1 MSAPKLKVL
10 SLGAGL
16 VSSRTPS
23 SLLTR
28 SERLARSPVVRRG
41 GQWWL
46 VTGSGSIL
54 ATDPTF
60 AGELDRF
67 AAAMTAA
74 DQAVADLRSQQNDPP
89 TPRSGRQ
96 R

>member
-1 MSAPKLKVL
+1 MSAPTSKVL
-10 SLGAGL
+10 SLRARL

-23 SLLTR
+23 SPLAR
-28 SERLARSPVVRRG
+28 SERLARSPAVRRN

-46 VTGSGSIL
+46 VTGSGSVL

-60 AGELDRF
+60 TGELDRF
-67 AAAMTAA
+67 TAAMAAA
-74 DQAVADLRSQQNDPP
+74 DQTIADLRSRQDDPP
-89 TPRSGRQ
+89 TPRPGRQ

>member
-1 MSAPKLKVL
+1 
-10 SLGAGL
+10 

-23 SLLTR
+23 SSPAR
-28 SERLARSPVVRRG
+28 SERLVRSPAVRRG

-46 VTGSGSIL
+46 VTGSGSVL

-60 AGELDRF
+60 TGELDRF
-67 AAAMTAA
+67 AAAMAAA
-74 DQAVADLRSQQNDPP
+74 DQTVADLRPQQDVPP
-89 TPRSGRQ
+89 ASHPGWQ

>member
-1 MSAPKLKVL
+1 M
-10 SLGAGL
+10 
-16 VSSRTPS
+16 SSRSPS
-23 SLLTR
+23 SPLAR
-28 SERLARSPVVRRG
+28 SERLAQSPVVRRG

-60 AGELDRF
+60 TGELDRF
-67 AAAMTAA
+67 AAAMAAA
-74 DQAVADLRSQQNDPP
+74 DQAVADLRSQQDDPP
-89 TPRSGRQ
+89 TPHPGRQ

>member
-1 MSAPKLKVL
+1 MSAPTLKVL
-10 SLGAGL
+10 SLGAG
-16 VSSRTPS
+16 TQ
-23 SLLTR
+23 
-28 SERLARSPVVRRG
+28 SPVVRRG

-60 AGELDRF
+60 TGELDRF
-67 AAAMTAA
+67 AAAMAAA
-74 DQAVADLRSQQNDPP
+74 DQAIADLRSQQTDPP
-89 TPRSGRQ
+89 TPHPGQQ

>member
-1 MSAPKLKVL
+1 M
-10 SLGAGL
+10 
-16 VSSRTPS
+16 SSRSPS
-23 SLLTR
+23 SPLAR

-60 AGELDRF
+60 TGELDRF
-67 AAAMTAA
+67 AAAMATA
-74 DQAVADLRSQQNDPP
+74 DQAIADLRSQPDDPP
-89 TPRSGRQ
+89 TPHPGRQ

>member
-1 MSAPKLKVL
+1 MSAPTLKVL
-10 SLGAGL
+10 SLGAG
-16 VSSRTPS
+16 VQSTN
-23 SLLTR
+23 
-28 SERLARSPVVRRG
+28 LAQSPVVRRG

-60 AGELDRF
+60 TGELDRF
-67 AAAMTAA
+67 AAAMAAA
-74 DQAVADLRSQQNDPP
+74 DQAIADFRSQQDDPS
-89 TPRSGRQ
+89 TPHPGRQ

>member
-1 MSAPKLKVL
+1 MA
-10 SLGAGL
+10 
-16 VSSRTPS
+16 
-23 SLLTR
+23 R
-28 SERLARSPVVRRG
+28 SERLAGSPVVRRG

-54 ATDPTF
+54 ADDPTF
-60 AGELDRF
+60 TGELDRF
-67 AAAMTAA
+67 ADAMTAA
-74 DQAVADLRSQQNDPP
+74 DQAVVDLRSQQDDPP

>member
-1 MSAPKLKVL
+1 MSAPTLKVL
-10 SLGAGL
+10 SLGAG
-16 VSSRTPS
+16 VQSTH
-23 SLLTR
+23 
-28 SERLARSPVVRRG
+28 LARSPVVRRG

-60 AGELDRF
+60 TGELDRF
-67 AAAMTAA
+67 AAAMAAA
-74 DQAVADLRSQQNDPP
+74 DQAIADLRSQQDDPP
-89 TPRSGRQ
+89 TPHPGQQ

>member
-1 MSAPKLKVL
+1 M
-10 SLGAGL
+10 
-16 VSSRTPS
+16 SSRTPS
-23 SLLTR
+23 SSLAH
-28 SERLARSPVVRRG
+28 SERLAQSPVVRRG

-60 AGELDRF
+60 TGELDRF
-67 AAAMTAA
+67 DAAMAAA
-74 DQAVADLRSQQNDPP
+74 DQTIAELRSQQDDPP
-89 TPRSGRQ
+89 TPHLGGQ

>member
-1 MSAPKLKVL
+1 MA
-10 SLGAGL
+10 
-16 VSSRTPS
+16 
-23 SLLTR
+23 R

-54 ATDPTF
+54 ATDPKFT
-60 AGELDRF
+60 GELDRF
-67 AAAMTAA
+67 ADAMTAA
-74 DQAVADLRSQQNDPP
+74 DQAVANLRSQQDDPP
-89 TPRSGRQ
+89 SPRPGRQ

>member
-1 MSAPKLKVL
+1 
-10 SLGAGL
+10 
-16 VSSRTPS
+16 VSSHTPS
-23 SLLTR
+23 SRLAR
-28 SERLARSPVVRRG
+28 FERLARSPVVRRG

-60 AGELDRF
+60 TGELDRF
-67 AAAMTAA
+67 ADAMAAA
-74 DQAVADLRSQQNDPP
+74 DQAVADLRSQQDDQP
-89 TPRSGRQ
+89 TPRPGWQ

>member
-1 MSAPKLKVL
+1 
-10 SLGAGL
+10 

-23 SLLTR
+23 PPLAR
-28 SERLARSPVVRRG
+28 SERLALSPVVRRG

-60 AGELDRF
+60 TGELDRF
-67 AAAMTAA
+67 ADAMAAA
-74 DQAVADLRSQQNDPP
+74 DQAVADLRSRQDDPP
-89 TPRSGRQ
+89 TPRPGRQ